1 MKKNYKKRKIRIL
14 YLLIFFTSMLL
25 TTTTY
30 AWFTTTKIVSL
41 ETFNIHVASDGG
53 IQISSDGITWKAI
66 LEVNDLYNAHETYAM
81 NINQMPKNFE
91 PVSTAGITSNGLL
104 SMFSGSA
111 VNKGDRLV
119 LVSSKLNEKL
129 AGADDLDSKFIAFDI
144 FLKTESKKALYLS
157 SNSGVKNISDNP
169 TGIENAFRVAFLNQG
184 NVSSETSINVIQNLK
199 KANNVFI
206 WEPNYDTH
214 TSMSVQNA
222 SNLYGMNIRENNESL
237 ISYYGVVNEI
247 KESDNILIQNLYSSN
262 YPNFLR
268 EVSIDLAT
276 TKKFDTN
283 KYMFELN
290 PGITKFRV
298 YIWIEGQDVD
308 CEDSASLGDIA
319 VNLQVTTMQ

>member
-1 MKKNYKKRKIRIL
+1 MKKNYKRRKIKIL

-53 IQISSDGITWKAI
+53 LQISSDGITWKAI
-66 LEVNDLYNAHETYAM
+66 LEVNDLYTANETYTM
-81 NINQMPKNFE
+81 SINQLPKNFE
-91 PVSTAGITSNGLL
+91 PVSTAGLTQNGLL
-104 SMFSGSA
+104 SMFSGSV
-111 VNKGDRLV
+111 VNKNNNLV
-119 LVSSKLNEKL
+119 LVSSKLNEKI
-129 AGADDLDSKFIAFDI
+129 ADADDSDSKFIAFDI
-144 FLKTESKKALYLS
+144 FLKTESKKSLYLS

-169 TGIENAFRVAFLNQG
+169 TGIENSFRIAFLNQG
-184 NVSSETSINVIQNLK
+184 NVSSETDINIVQNLK
-199 KANNVFI
+199 EANSVYI

-222 SNLYGMNIRENNESL
+222 NSLYGMNLTEENNKL
-237 ISYYGVVNEI
+237 IPYYGVTNEI
-247 KESDNILIQNLYSSN
+247 KESDDVLIKNIYSGN

-268 EVSIDLAT
+268 NVSVDLAT
-276 TKKFDTN
+276 KKDFDTN
-283 KYMFELN
+283 MYMFELN
-290 PGITKFRV
+290 PGITKFRI